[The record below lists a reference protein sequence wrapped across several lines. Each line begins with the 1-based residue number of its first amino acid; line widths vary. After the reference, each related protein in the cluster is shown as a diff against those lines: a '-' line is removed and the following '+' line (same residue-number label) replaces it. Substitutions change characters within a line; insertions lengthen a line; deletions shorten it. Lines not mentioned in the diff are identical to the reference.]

1 MVSMK
6 SSIFNLQFS
15 KERGFSLIETL
26 VAVVILV
33 SAIVGPLTLAQR
45 SIHSAVYAR
54 DQVIASFLAEEV
66 IEYIRSV
73 RDGNEHEGKNWLNG
87 LSNCVGQLCMVD
99 VTLDSGD
106 AFDKCDNKKL
116 PPYDSFC
123 ELLAF
128 NASRGWYGYKP
139 KNDIEW
145 TDTRFARE
153 VQITTIP
160 KGNNSDK
167 EAKIEVTVR
176 WKKGNFPERSVTVRD
191 YIYDW

>member
-1 MVSMK
+1 M
-6 SSIFNLQFS
+6 
-15 KERGFSLIETL
+15 RGFSLIETL

-54 DQVIASFLAEEV
+54 DQVTASFLSEEV

-73 RDGNEHEGKNWLNG
+73 RDGNKHDDKNWLNG
-87 LSNCVGQLCMVD
+87 LSDCVGDLCMVD
-99 VTLDSGD
+99 VTLDRND

-128 NASRGWYGYKP
+128 NDSAGWYGYKP
-139 KNDIEW
+139 KNDIAW
-145 TDTRFARE
+145 ADTRFARE

-160 KGNNSDK
+160 RNNNTSDN

-176 WKKGNFPERSVTVRD
+176 WKTGNLPERSVTVRD

>member
-1 MVSMK
+1 M
-6 SSIFNLQFS
+6 L
-15 KERGFSLIETL
+15 GFSLIETL

-54 DQVIASFLAEEV
+54 DQVTASFLAEEA

-73 RDGNEHEGKNWLNG
+73 RDGNKHEDQNWLKG
-87 LSNCVGQLCMVD
+87 LSDCVGNLCMVD
-99 VTLDSGD
+99 VTLEKNE
-106 AFDKCDNKKL
+106 AFDKCDNKPL
-116 PPYDSFC
+116 EPYGSFC

-128 NASRGWYGYKP
+128 NHSKGWYGYKP
-139 KNDIEW
+139 KNDTSWES
-145 TDTRFARE
+145 TRFAQE

-160 KGNNSDK
+160 RGNNNTDK

-176 WKKGNFPERSVTVRD
+176 WKTGNLPERSVIVRD